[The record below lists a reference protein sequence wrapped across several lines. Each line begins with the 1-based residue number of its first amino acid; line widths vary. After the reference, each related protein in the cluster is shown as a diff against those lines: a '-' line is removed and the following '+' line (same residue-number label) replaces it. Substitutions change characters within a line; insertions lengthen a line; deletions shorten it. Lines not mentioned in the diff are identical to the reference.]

1 MFLTVFFHFNIL
13 VCKEERNKEE
23 EHEMKLWIGIVMVLL
38 IGGGTAY
45 GVNAM
50 EHEETG
56 FEETKE
62 KSYESKELSPET
74 AKQIAVE
81 KVNGVVGGIDV
92 ERMDDNGVYEIE
104 IETNVGEEEIY
115 INKKNGNIIAEKEFE
130 LIKNE
135 DDDDQDEDDMDHD
148 DLDD

>member
-1 MFLTVFFHFNIL
+1 
-13 VCKEERNKEE
+13 
-23 EHEMKLWIGIVMVLL
+23 MKLWIGIVMVLL
-38 IGGGTAY
+38 IAGGTAY

-62 KSYESKELSPET
+62 KSYKSKELSPET

-81 KVNGVVGGIDV
+81 KVNGVVEEIDV

-104 IETNVGEEEIY
+104 VETNVGEEEIY

-135 DDDDQDEDDMDHD
+135 DDDEQDEDDMDHD
-148 DLDD
+148 DLR

>member
-1 MFLTVFFHFNIL
+1 MIEKNVVELHVNNNDTSKVKSSWVL
-13 VCKEERNKEE
+13 PVA
-23 EHEMKLWIGIVMVLL
+23 LIV
-38 IGGGTAY
+38 I
-45 GVNAM
+45 
-50 EHEETG
+50 
-56 FEETKE
+56 
-62 KSYESKELSPET
+62 
-74 AKQIAVE
+74 
-81 KVNGVVGGIDV
+81 
-92 ERMDDNGVYEIE
+92 NGVYEIE

>member
-1 MFLTVFFHFNIL
+1 
-13 VCKEERNKEE
+13 
-23 EHEMKLWIGIVMVLL
+23 MKLWIGIVMVLL
-38 IGGGTAY
+38 IAGGTAY

-62 KSYESKELSPET
+62 KSYKSKELSPET

-81 KVNGVVGGIDV
+81 KVNGVVEEIDV
-92 ERMDDNGVYEIE
+92 KRMDDNGVYEIE
-104 IETNVGEEEIY
+104 VETNVGEEEIY

>member
-1 MFLTVFFHFNIL
+1 
-13 VCKEERNKEE
+13 
-23 EHEMKLWIGIVMVLL
+23 MKLWIGIVMVLL
-38 IGGGTAY
+38 IAGGTAY

-62 KSYESKELSPET
+62 KSYKSKELSPET

-81 KVNGVVGGIDV
+81 KVNGVVEEIDV

-104 IETNVGEEEIY
+104 VEKNVGEEEIY

-135 DDDDQDEDDMDHD
+135 DDDEQDEDDMDHD

>member
-1 MFLTVFFHFNIL
+1 
-13 VCKEERNKEE
+13 
-23 EHEMKLWIGIVMVLL
+23 MKLWIGIVMVLL
-38 IGGGTAY
+38 IAGGTAY

-50 EHEETG
+50 EHEETE
-56 FEETKE
+56 FEEIKE
-62 KSYESKELSPET
+62 KSYKSKELSPET

-81 KVNGVVGGIDV
+81 KVNGVVEEIDE

-104 IETNVGEEEIY
+104 VETNVGEEEIY

-148 DLDD
+148 NLDD

>member
-1 MFLTVFFHFNIL
+1 
-13 VCKEERNKEE
+13 
-23 EHEMKLWIGIVMVLL
+23 MKLWIGIVMVMVLL
-38 IGGGTAY
+38 IAGGTAY

-62 KSYESKELSPET
+62 KSYKSKELSPET

-81 KVNGVVGGIDV
+81 KVNGVVEEIDV

-104 IETNVGEEEIY
+104 VETNEGEEEIY

-130 LIKNE
+130 FIKNE
-135 DDDDQDEDDMDHD
+135 EEDDDQGEDDMEYD

>member
-1 MFLTVFFHFNIL
+1 
-13 VCKEERNKEE
+13 
-23 EHEMKLWIGIVMVLL
+23 MKLWIGIVMVLL
-38 IGGGTAY
+38 IAGGTAY
-45 GVNAM
+45 DVNAM

-62 KSYESKELSPET
+62 KSYKSKEFSPET

-81 KVNGVVGGIDV
+81 KVNGVVEEIDV

-104 IETNVGEEEIY
+104 VETNVGEEEIY

>member
-38 IGGGTAY
+38 IGGGTTY

-56 FEETKE
+56 FEEIKE
-62 KSYESKELSPET
+62 KVIKVKSLVR
-74 AKQIAVE
+74 KQL
-81 KVNGVVGGIDV
+81 
-92 ERMDDNGVYEIE
+92 
-104 IETNVGEEEIY
+104 
-115 INKKNGNIIAEKEFE
+115 NKLQLKK
-130 LIKNE
+130 
-135 DDDDQDEDDMDHD
+135 
-148 DLDD
+148 